1 MNGGAESTEHRAQPT
16 AHAGRHR
23 RERTGT
29 WTPAVPAQHGASR
42 HRAAEDPLEDSVSG
56 SLPTGAR
63 RTGAEPGC
71 RVGYPTTRGELP
83 IVVPEQPTV
92 PTGPAPISPAPPV
105 PPNGAGHEPHPAG
118 SAGTENEEPTVRRK
132 RVTLTPRPEAE
143 PATDEESRL
152 YIAPPPDGLSKFDL
166 GSVPAS
172 VTPPRSWRKAAWFAT
187 ASSGGVVVALLF
199 AGSLLVSQPTE
210 PHSQAIDGWP
220 NSSGGQPS
228 VSGEAPVDRVTS
240 TGGTPTGTAE
250 GSGSLGKSRSGLAG
264 AGSGASFPEHSTAA
278 STTRTT
284 TPAPTSTHA
293 PIKPP
298 VTRAPKS
305 TAEPR
310 HVVMFFDPET
320 MGKRSEDY
328 LNLVTEDAA
337 RAHRLTTGPLATEGP
352 NGLQRRYADIAYF
365 EVKQVYIDPN
375 QGYTINTVTV
385 THHDGSK
392 TGQQRTLVFDE
403 SNKIEKDAQ

>member
-1 MNGGAESTEHRAQPT
+1 MNGGAESIEHRAAHT

-23 RERTGT
+23 RERAGT

-42 HRAAEDPLEDSVSG
+42 HRAAEDPLEASVSG
-56 SLPTGAR
+56 SLPMTGAR
-63 RTGAEPGC
+63 RAGAEPGC
-71 RVGYPTTRGELP
+71 RAGYLATHGELP
-83 IVVPEQPTV
+83 VVVPEQPTV
-92 PTGPAPISPAPPV
+92 PTPVTRSAPE
-105 PPNGAGHEPHPAG
+105 AGDLAEQAG
-118 SAGTENEEPTVRRK
+118 DDAPTVRRK

-143 PATDEESRL
+143 PATDEEIRL
-152 YIAPPPDGLSKFDL
+152 YVAPPPDGLGKFDL

-199 AGSLLVSQPTE
+199 AGSLLVSNPSDPET
-210 PHSQAIDGWP
+210 QAIDGWP
-220 NSSGGQPS
+220 DSSGGQPS
-228 VSGEAPVDRVTS
+228 ISGEAAASQASS
-240 TGGTPTGTAE
+240 TGATPTGTTE
-250 GSGSLGKSRSGLAG
+250 GNASLGKSRSGLAG
-264 AGSGASFPEHSTAA
+264 SGSGASFPEHSTAA

-284 TPAPTSTHA
+284 TPAATSTGT

-305 TAEPR
+305 TANPR

-337 RAHRLTTGPLATEGP
+337 QAHQLTTGTLAAEGP
-352 NGLQRRYADIAYF
+352 DGLRRRYAEIAYF

-392 TGQQRTLVFDE
+392 TSQQRTLVFDE
-403 SNKIEKDAQ
+403 SNKIEKDAR